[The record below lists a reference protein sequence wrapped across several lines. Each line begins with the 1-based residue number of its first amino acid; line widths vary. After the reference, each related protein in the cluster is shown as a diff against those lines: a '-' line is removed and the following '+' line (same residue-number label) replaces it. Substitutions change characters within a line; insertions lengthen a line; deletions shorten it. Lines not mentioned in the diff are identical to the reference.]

1 MGRTLVAVAAIGAA
15 LYMYFTAGGYPG
27 AARRLPEILSI
38 LVIVLSLLAIVQALV
53 EVRRKRAE
61 RGKPLF
67 TMPDWTK
74 VGIGL
79 AFVALVAAYA
89 WSIPVIGYLIATPLM
104 LALPLIA
111 LRPVGWPAIGITI
124 VSVTGVIWLIFL
136 WFLNLPIPL
145 FPGA

>member
-15 LYMYFTAGGYPG
+15 LYMYFTAEGYPG
-27 AARRLPEILSI
+27 AARRLPELLSI
-38 LVIVLSLLAIVQALV
+38 LVIVLSVLAIVQAV
-53 EVRRKRAE
+53 AE
-61 RGKPLF
+61 MRQKHAEHGKPLL
-67 TMPDWTK
+67 TMPDFRK
-74 VGIGL
+74 VGIGV

-89 WSIPVIGYLIATPLM
+89 WSIPIVGYLIATPLM

-124 VSVTGVIWLIFL
+124 VAVTGAIWLIFL